1 MEFNERL
8 RVSRKEKGLTQV
20 DLAEK
25 AGIAVNSVRLYESGK
40 VTPKLDA
47 MRKLA
52 DALEI
57 DINWLLNGFTLKE
70 HDEEFIQRLQGKGD
84 VSARDLYL
92 KKHPDDEPAKEKA
105 PQSDVDRLMEGLNA
119 ESIRKLREY
128 AELLLLGQDAQT
140 APTAPDIK
148 TPPKN
153 KKPTGTL

>member
-1 MEFNERL
+1 MRFNERL
-8 RVSRKEKGLTQV
+8 RAARKEKGLTQV

-40 VTPKLDA
+40 VTPKFDA

-52 DALEI
+52 NALEI
-57 DINWLLNGFTLKE
+57 DINWLLNGFTLEE
-70 HDEEFIQRLQGKGD
+70 HDEAFIQRLQGKGD

-92 KKHPDDEPAKEKA
+92 TKHPDDEPAPAKEKA

-140 APTAPDIK
+140 APTVPDGK
-148 TPPKN
+148 DPAEK
-153 KKPTGTL
+153 

>member
-57 DINWLLNGFTLKE
+57 DINWLLNGYTLEE
-70 HDEEFIQRLQGKGD
+70 HNEKFIQRLQMRYQYISKTIWNF
-84 VSARDLYL
+84 
-92 KKHPDDEPAKEKA
+92 
-105 PQSDVDRLMEGLNA
+105 LNM
-119 ESIRKLREY
+119 SIV
-128 AELLLLGQDAQT
+128 
-140 APTAPDIK
+140 I
-148 TPPKN
+148 
-153 KKPTGTL
+153 